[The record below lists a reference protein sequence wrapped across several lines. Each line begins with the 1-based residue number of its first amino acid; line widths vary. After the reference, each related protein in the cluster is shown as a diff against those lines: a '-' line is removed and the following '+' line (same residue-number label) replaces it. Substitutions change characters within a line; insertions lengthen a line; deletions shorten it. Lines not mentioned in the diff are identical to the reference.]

1 MDPSTF
7 SETKPGRVLIIQ
19 EGAYAFIPDMLPPQL
34 NPDWE
39 LTSALSEAS
48 AALSELAGVACTLPN
63 PHLLIRP
70 FVRKEAVLSSKIEGT
85 QASLSDVMKYE
96 GVGDDHR
103 SDPGDVTE
111 VINYIS
117 ALEYGLDRITTLPV
131 GTRLITEMH
140 EKLMIGVR
148 GQNQA
153 PGELRRIQ
161 NWIGTQGVKIE
172 NATYVPPPASE
183 VPNCLSDLERYIHKK
198 DKLPPLIRLALIHYQ
213 FEAIHPFLDGNGRIG
228 RLLITLLLCEWKL
241 MPQPLLYLSAYFESN
256 RRQYYDGLLDVSR
269 TGNWNSWVLF
279 FLNGISEQSRD
290 AIQRSKR
297 LIELWQSYREK
308 LQSAR
313 VSGLLL
319 TLVDFL
325 FSQPIVS
332 AARVE
337 KALKVTPR
345 SAQQNIDKLV
355 KHGILVEMTGRQRN
369 RIFCAVDV
377 LRIVDS
383 VD

>member
-1 MDPSTF
+1 MDPKTF
-7 SETKPGRVLIIQ
+7 SEAKSGRILMIQ
-19 EGAYAFIPDMLPPQL
+19 DDACAFIPDKLPPL
-34 NPDWE
+34 LAADWE
-39 LTSALSEAS
+39 LTKILAEAS

-96 GVGDDHR
+96 GVDDGHS

-111 VINYIS
+111 VLNYID
-117 ALEYGLDRITTLPV
+117 ALEYGLERITSLPV

-140 EKLMIGVR
+140 QRLMKGVR

-153 PGELRRIQ
+153 PGELRKIQ
-161 NWIGTQGVKIE
+161 NWIGVQGVKIE
-172 NATYVPPPASE
+172 NASYVPPPASE
-183 VPNCLSDLERYIHKK
+183 LNTCLSDLEKYIHQ
-198 DKLPPLIRLALIHYQ
+198 DDSFPLLIRLALIHYQ
-213 FEAIHPFLDGNGRIG
+213 FEAIHPFLDGNGRLG

-269 TGNWNSWVLF
+269 TGNWNSWILF
-279 FLNGISEQSRD
+279 FLNGISVQSRD
-290 AIQRSKR
+290 AVMRSKA
-297 LIELWQSYREK
+297 LMDLWQRYRER

-313 VSGLLL
+313 ASGLLL
-319 TLVDFL
+319 TLVDYL
-325 FSQPIVS
+325 FSQPFVS
-332 AARVE
+332 VSRIE
-337 KALKVTPR
+337 KVLGVTPR

-355 KHGILVEMTGRQRN
+355 KHGILHEITGRQRN
-369 RIFCAVDV
+369 RIFCAIEVV
-377 LRIVDS
+377 QIVDN
-383 VD
+383 VN

>member
-1 MDPSTF
+1 
-7 SETKPGRVLIIQ
+7 
-19 EGAYAFIPDMLPPQL
+19 
-34 NPDWE
+34 
-39 LTSALSEAS
+39 
-48 AALSELAGVACTLPN
+48 
-63 PHLLIRP
+63 
-70 FVRKEAVLSSKIEGT
+70 
-85 QASLSDVMKYE
+85 
-96 GVGDDHR
+96 
-103 SDPGDVTE
+103 
-111 VINYIS
+111 
-117 ALEYGLDRITTLPV
+117 
-131 GTRLITEMH
+131 
-140 EKLMIGVR
+140 
-148 GQNQA
+148 
-153 PGELRRIQ
+153 
-161 NWIGTQGVKIE
+161 GVKIE